1 MNIIVNATAL
11 KASGALTILKQ
22 FLKHIPVHQD
32 KYIVFVHDS
41 LKLEINNNNVQLIYI
56 KEMSFIRRFL
66 WDFSGVKYWLKKNGI
81 IPSVSISLQ
90 NTNFNTGYKVPNF
103 VYYHQPIPFF
113 NNNWNPLKKQE
124 RLLWF
129 YKSIY
134 PFFVSVFMKKNTEIF
149 VQLNTVKDA
158 FSKKYNISLNR
169 IHVVRPDINLPNKL
183 GVIPLNLDKDKVN
196 LFYPATPYVYKNHNI
211 LFDAILKLSKD
222 KQSKICLYITCLKED
237 LLYENIEELKD
248 INIIFMGSIP
258 FLKVISMYTAVNAV
272 VFPSYIETFGLPLI
286 EAASL
291 SCPILAADIPYANE
305 VLANY
310 NGVKFLPFNN
320 SDKWADEIS
329 KINVGL
335 NKEKNIF
342 KEVEYQ
348 SWNDL
353 FKIIKNYKNA

>member
-1 MNIIVNATAL
+1 
-11 KASGALTILKQ
+11 
-22 FLKHIPVHQD
+22 
-32 KYIVFVHDS
+32 
-41 LKLEINNNNVQLIYI
+41 
-56 KEMSFIRRFL
+56 
-66 WDFSGVKYWLKKNGI
+66 
-81 IPSVSISLQ
+81 
-90 NTNFNTGYKVPNF
+90 
-103 VYYHQPIPFF
+103 
-113 NNNWNPLKKQE
+113 
-124 RLLWF
+124 
-129 YKSIY
+129 
-134 PFFVSVFMKKNTEIF
+134 
-149 VQLNTVKDA
+149 
-158 FSKKYNISLNR
+158 
-169 IHVVRPDINLPNKL
+169 
-183 GVIPLNLDKDKVN
+183 
-196 LFYPATPYVYKNHNI
+196 
-211 LFDAILKLSKD
+211 
-222 KQSKICLYITCLKED
+222 
-237 LLYENIEELKD
+237 
-248 INIIFMGSIP
+248 MGSIP